1 MAWTAEDIE
10 TLQNAIVAG
19 KGAKTIT
26 FADQSIEFHS
36 IEDMLKLLS
45 VMKSEVNAGAGGSR
59 TRLAAT
65 SKGF

>member
-1 MAWTAEDIE
+1 MAWSQSDIDV
-10 TLQNAIVAG
+10 LQAAIVAG
-19 KGAKTIT
+19 KGARTIT

-45 VMKSEVNAGAGGSR
+45 VMKSEVNAGTGGSR
-59 TRLAAT
+59 TRYAAT